1 MFTHVHVRPD
11 SQQPKALR
19 DGKGKGKGKGRG
31 RGKGGTPA
39 EKAGDGSKGKCN
51 GNSDGK
57 GKGKGKGGTPA
68 EVAQCEASALL
79 TKINAKSVHMLGMM
93 ENIAKKPLAKLVYQQ
108 ALKVRG
114 DLEKKRN
121 QLAKLKS
128 KKNPD
133 IKLLKSETTA
143 GDSLVAQAT
152 DIVQKAR
159 PWSN

>member
-1 MFTHVHVRPD
+1 MTVCLLMFMSGRTHNNRRHCVMA
-11 SQQPKALR
+11 KAKAKARGEGVERAALLQKR
-19 DGKGKGKGKGRG
+19 LEMAAREKG
-31 RGKGGTPA
+31 
-39 EKAGDGSKGKCN
+39 N

-79 TKINAKSVHMLGMM
+79 TKINAKSVQMLGMM
-93 ENIAKKPLAKLVYQQ
+93 EKIAKKPLAKLVYQQ

-133 IKLLKSETTA
+133 IKLLKSETK
-143 GDSLVAQAT
+143 G
-152 DIVQKAR
+152 
-159 PWSN
+159 W